1 MFPYP
6 PVRVWVLLCLMIVG
20 ATANL
25 LAIDRL
31 VPQEY
36 ATIQEAIVAA
46 QTGDVVLVS
55 PGTYSELI
63 DFLGKTI
70 AVRSTDGPA
79 VTIIDGGG
87 SGPIVTFQNL
97 EGPGSVLEGFTITNG
112 VAAEGAGI
120 TILDAY
126 PTILNNTISSN
137 TATAGSGGGILMR
150 NYTPNIDVTLIPR
163 IAGNIISDNMALT
176 FVGGGGGLYVYSGYE
191 FPKLEN
197 NQWTGNAL
205 QSPINYTFGEGSTI
219 YARTLKNNPDVLHI
233 NNDVINVPE
242 WTGNSGVPSSIH
254 SVGVNLLIEDSQVQV
269 HNSNDWGGGL
279 KTAYYWDSPNA
290 INKIEINS
298 TSFST
303 FGPASATSQPLLARI
318 RDTENLLLNNV
329 TLNSSGAFNPRF
341 ETYLYQG
348 SSTVHS
354 KNLISEGVDL
364 YFGSGYQA
372 QNNTEIIDTQITSG
386 RFDVFNYDN
395 LNNDINISGLLVNGT
410 HAHGDRV
417 IDVYAGGYFYD
428 MDTSLTIS
436 NVTAKDMLIEDS
448 GVGVLNVQAWG
459 NRSADIEINNVKIE
473 GVESQPNLSNTLV
486 NVFASNYYYQDLSAN
501 ISLDNVLL
509 VNPTSASR
517 PMVIAI
523 ESTYGGGYSET
534 YTLDTSIDIRNT
546 TITGEFGTDSSIV
559 IQQDLD
565 PEHTTS
571 VNISDSIVEGPIPFS
586 TVPASTADLG
596 ATISMQHSMTTVPV
610 EGIGNQIGQAIF
622 TQGPLGDFYLAQIP
636 AGNLQT
642 SPGVDAGDPD
652 SSAPFLGGTRS
663 DGGLDTGTPDIG
675 FHYSTRSE
683 FSTVN
688 LEVDDAAIFFEPGTG
703 LIDSDVISLYLQETI
718 AEGNSPT
725 SWRGISLRLLQESGS
740 LQIATVDV
748 ADDLL
753 TALGSPPEYF
763 EALICDDVVTV
774 GLIASL
780 SDPNLTFTISPTT
793 EIFQLGLVAGSNL
806 ATSTEIIETQWIPQ
820 DGPGCGGLLDVTNV
834 VSDAGGNITP
844 IQRRPLSLTLV
855 PRPLFIR
862 GDANTD
868 GQTDLGDAV
877 ALLSF
882 LFNGLGQLGCHDA
895 ADVNDDG
902 QIDVA
907 DPIALLAALF
917 TAGSP
922 PPAPGQSC
930 GPDPTADLLR
940 CESYEVCTPTVS
952 LTSFSVTPTEPG
964 VVQLSW
970 ETAGPVDQF
979 QISNNGI
986 VHQRLAGTATGS
998 EIRSLPP
1005 GLQDVCLWVL
1015 AEGQIIEQ
1023 CLSVFTSEPVVDL
1036 TCQMDTLS
1044 PDAILEWVPQP
1055 GIDQLEIYSGTD
1067 LLAVVDADDLLAQ
1080 ISVPPTGLQNFCL
1093 IGVTGQI
1100 VSAPLCCKVQ
1110 GNDECYGAVPLT
1122 LGDHSIPFEASTTS
1136 QDAYDSGQCLSCWN
1150 SSPETFFTANGGDV
1164 WYSYEAEQSG
1174 VLLFDYSADM
1184 VIYEGDCS
1192 ALTQK
1197 YCGFGVMRQV
1207 EAGDQF
1213 LIRLGGW
1220 IGSNINFNLAYIDTL
1235 PPPFIYHCS
1244 QGFDSNSGLY
1254 RVSWGVGG
1262 PNNYY
1267 ELMTVTVDG
1276 VEVGTVPGT
1285 DGTFLIPGLISGN
1298 TYEICITGQT
1308 GSLISPAACQTVTIP

>member
-150 NYTPNIDVTLIPR
+150 NYTPNIDVSLIPQ
-163 IAGNIISDNMALT
+163 IAGNIISANVALT
-176 FVGGGGGLYVYSGYE
+176 SAGGGLYAYSGHD
-191 FPKLEN
+191 FPQLSGNTWNEN
-197 NQWTGNAL
+197 LA
-205 QSPINYTFGEGSTI
+205 SMGSTI
-219 YARTLKNNPDVLHI
+219 FVTSNSSANTGVRFQSENITSGYDPSSTTPTNADTIDI
-233 NNDVINVPE
+233 NNVNLEIRDSEVQIHNSTSWGGIRTNNQE
-242 WTGNSGVPSSIH
+242 TTIENSTLRSFGDSDNNNSGTANFQSNHLILS
-254 SVGVNLLIEDSQVQV
+254 NLTLINDST
-269 HNSNDWGGGL
+269 S
-279 KTAYYWDSPNA
+279 
-290 INKIEINS
+290 
-298 TSFST
+298 SFST
-303 FGPASATSQPLLARI
+303 FNTEAPYITSKGLRSLG
-318 RDTENLLLNNV
+318 V
-329 TLNSSGAFNPRF
+329 TPDF
-341 ETYLYQG
+341 Y
-348 SSTVHS
+348 
-354 KNLISEGVDL
+354 
-364 YFGSGYQA
+364 SGYYTPNSKFTVTDTALTDTGMHLEQYA
-372 QNNTEIIDTQITSG
+372 IYQSSEMIIDELLITGTLTGSREPLDILVGGYYYGSDYKVKASNIVINDMEIVDNPGQIINVNTWSASSL
-386 RFDVFNYDN
+386 RIDLEN
-395 LNNDINISGLLVNGT
+395 INISGLQINETNPVN
-410 HAHGDRV
+410 V
-417 IDVYAGGYFYD
+417 IGFNMESYD
-428 MDTSLTIS
+428 
-436 NVTAKDMLIEDS
+436 
-448 GVGVLNVQAWG
+448 
-459 NRSADIEINNVKIE
+459 SADELKVSLHNIL
-473 GVESQPNLSNTLV
+473 VE
-486 NVFASNYYYQDLSAN
+486 
-501 ISLDNVLL
+501 
-509 VNPTSASR
+509 NPTINSTPIYLYHYSQLVVETAFKAKNLTVTGASAASG
-517 PMVIAI
+517 AI
-523 ESTYGGGYSET
+523 VM
-534 YTLDTSIDIRNT
+534 
-546 TITGEFGTDSSIV
+546 GEGSGIPLVLEVS
-559 IQQDLD
+559 
-565 PEHTTS
+565 H
-571 VNISDSIVEGPIPFS
+571 SIVEGPVPFASDFQDQTTATFSNSLTSIPVAGENNLVGEVNF
-586 TVPASTADLG
+586 ASGDLG
-596 ATISMQHSMTTVPV
+596 
-610 EGIGNQIGQAIF
+610 
-622 TQGPLGDFYLAQIP
+622 DYYLAQI
-636 AGNLQT
+636 ASGDLT
-642 SPGVDAGDPD
+642 DSLGVDAGDPNTT
-652 SSAPFLGGTRS
+652 APFLGGTRT
-663 DGGLDTGTPDIG
+663 DGGLDTGVPDLG
-675 FHYSTRSE
+675 YHYPARTESSAV
-683 FSTVN
+683 S
-688 LEVDDAAIFFEPGTG
+688 LLLDDAAVFYEPGTG
-703 LIDSDVISLYLQETI
+703 LIDSPFVSVYLSE
-718 AEGNSPT
+718 ALSPGE
-725 SWRGISLRLLQESGS
+725 SPSEWRGLSLRLLQESGP
-740 LQIATVDV
+740 LQISSVQLSDE
-748 ADDLL
+748 LL
-753 TALGSPPEYF
+753 ASLGNPPEYF
-763 EALICDDVVTV
+763 EALVCGDVVTV
-774 GLIASL
+774 GMIPSL
-780 SDPNLTFTISPTT
+780 SDPSITFSLSSET
-793 EIFQLGLVAGSNL
+793 EILQFEMTAGPEL
-806 ATSTEIIETQWIPQ
+806 ASSTEVIETQWIPQ
-820 DGPGCGGLLDVTNV
+820 DGPGCGGILDVNNLLTD
-834 VSDAGGNITP
+834 SLGNTTP
-844 IQRRPLSLTLV
+844 LNRQPIRITLV
-855 PRPLFIR
+855 PRPFFLR
-862 GDANTD
+862 GDANAD
-868 GQTDLGDAV
+868 GQSDLGDAV
-877 ALLSF
+877 ALLSL
-882 LFNGLGQLGCHDA
+882 LFNGFDSLKCDDA
-895 ADVNDDG
+895 SDINDDG
-902 QIDVA
+902 LIDIA
-907 DPIALLAALF
+907 DPINLLAALF
-917 TAGSP
+917 TSGSP

-930 GPDPTADLLR
+930 GVDPTPDTLR